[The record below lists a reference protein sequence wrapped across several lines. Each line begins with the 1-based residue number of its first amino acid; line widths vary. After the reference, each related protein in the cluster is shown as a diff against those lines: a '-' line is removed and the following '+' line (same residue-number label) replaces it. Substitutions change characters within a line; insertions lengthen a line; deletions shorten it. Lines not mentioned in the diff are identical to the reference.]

1 MIADKTVDA
10 EDENANATF
19 TAGRWW
25 TVQTR
30 ARHQTKRLCKL
41 RALYSNA
48 VSGLAGNNLQR
59 AISAGD
65 PQRRDRNYRA
75 GKRALRIRTNSGRPD
90 SEFLRAVIAER
101 AGPGGGYRPHQ
112 VMHRGNRFVPV
123 DKAIF
128 RPAATIICSVRL
140 TLGNRRYIAAFH
152 GGQDAIKQLARGLT

>member
-59 AISAGD
+59 AIGAGD

-101 AGPGGGYRPHQ
+101 AGPG
-112 VMHRGNRFVPV
+112 
-123 DKAIF
+123 
-128 RPAATIICSVRL
+128 AATARTRL
-140 TLGNRRYIAAFH
+140 CTVETGLCQSIRPSSGLRRP
-152 GGQDAIKQLARGLT
+152 